1 MRLFSPVASRSNRV
15 LICDAGRGS
24 LLSVAHRKMV
34 NPLTWAH
41 SQSLSIALLR
51 PGKLSEQSWHD
62 FVRSLERAS
71 TSRLLLLVI
80 GAVEISAAH
89 RRALTRAIGDRRV
102 AAVIDG
108 AIGRE
113 LVTALNWAG
122 VTIESFPSSR
132 LREALG
138 SLDPEAEGEPIDL
151 CLDLAARLIG
161 LTATGAAA

>member
-1 MRLFSPVASRSNRV
+1 MAHPEAS
-15 LICDAGRGS
+15 
-24 LLSVAHRKMV
+24 

-51 PGKLSEQSWHD
+51 PGQVSDQCWKD
-62 FVRSLERAS
+62 FARSFERVS
-71 TSRLLLLVI
+71 TTRLLLLVL
-80 GAVEISAAH
+80 GPVDLPAGY
-89 RRALTRAIGDRRV
+89 RRALTRSIGDRRV
-102 AAVIDG
+102 AALVDG
-108 AIGRE
+108 MVGRE

-122 VTIESFPSSR
+122 VTIESFPISH

-138 SLDPEAEGEPIDL
+138 SLDPEAEGEPIEL